1 MIFLSWLIWFLN
13 LLFICL
19 VLTNFLISIV
29 GNSYGLIEEAPQL
42 IYALKSD
49 LNQEVG
55 LFNKWWNRIR
65 DMDSLVIVA
74 EEESPEDADA
84 NIKDIAASLKAQ
96 SRAVKSIKM

>member
-1 MIFLSWLIWFLN
+1 MIYLCWMIWFLN

-29 GNSYGLIEEAPQL
+29 GNAYGLIEEDVEL

-65 DMDSLVIVA
+65 DLDSLIIVSEA
-74 EEESPEDADA
+74 EEQEDADA
-84 NIKDIAASLKAQ
+84 NIKDIASSLKA
-96 SRAVKSIKM
+96 